1 MEESFLKKHRTTI
14 LIVLA
19 ILCLLSTPISRLLAN
34 YYYVPDAD
42 YLSIATNYAQSIR
55 LLCAIGLLAII
66 FKKDKEEQ

>member
-34 YYYVPDAD
+34 YYFVPAD
-42 YLSIATNYAQSIR
+42 TSISIATNYAQSIR